1 MFGFS
6 GAISSS
12 RQSSEPGTEED
23 DPFRGPAPTNDER
36 LDESLFS
43 MHAYRVNSTPFCITI
58 ILVRSSRCSAQQNG
72 KLGKL
77 DKHFRVVSESVMS
90 ALKLCLLIQ
99 AVVVVSALAQTP
111 AEQKSPLPSQAK
123 QVHGLVVPVPKEI
136 FRSLDQFR
144 DASWSAVKRPEVA
157 RWKSHG
163 DQAQIATLLGV
174 VIAEGFIAMEAK
186 DSTEVENLGKSV
198 LSLARGLGIRDRAIR
213 RSRSI
218 MELADKNDWSEART
232 EWDGVLSDLETGM
245 IEVKSGQ
252 LAQLV
257 SLGGWL
263 RGTEAL
269 SALVLQN
276 YSPER
281 ASLIRQPELIDNLEK
296 QLRSTSGDVQ
306 SRPIVVKLLDG
317 IHTIR
322 SLVESENGPPSEET
336 VRKVHA
342 VCAELV
348 PLSSRRLD

>member
-1 MFGFS
+1 VAS
-6 GAISSS
+6 
-12 RQSSEPGTEED
+12 
-23 DPFRGPAPTNDER
+23 
-36 LDESLFS
+36 ESLG
-43 MHAYRVNSTPFCITI
+43 
-58 ILVRSSRCSAQQNG
+58 SSL
-72 KLGKL
+72 KLG
-77 DKHFRVVSESVMS
+77 F
-90 ALKLCLLIQ
+90 LIQ
-99 AVVVVSALAQTP
+99 AVLAISAFAQTP
-111 AEQKSPLPSQAK
+111 SEQNSPLPSQAK
-123 QVHGLVVPVPKEI
+123 QVRGVAVPVPKEI

-144 DASWSAVKRPEVA
+144 GANWTAVRRPEVA

-218 MELADKNDWSEART
+218 MELADKNDWSEARK

-281 ASLIRQPELIDNLEK
+281 ASLIRQPELIDNLEQ
-296 QLRSTSGDVQ
+296 QLHAMSSDIQ
-306 SRPIVVKLLDG
+306 ARPIVVKLLDG
-317 IHTIR
+317 IKTIR
-322 SLVESENGPPSEET
+322 SLVGNENVPLSEET
-336 VRKVHA
+336 VRKVHG
-342 VCAELV
+342 VCAALV
-348 PLSSRRLD
+348 PLSSRRLE

>member
-1 MFGFS
+1 
-6 GAISSS
+6 
-12 RQSSEPGTEED
+12 
-23 DPFRGPAPTNDER
+23 
-36 LDESLFS
+36 
-43 MHAYRVNSTPFCITI
+43 
-58 ILVRSSRCSAQQNG
+58 
-72 KLGKL
+72 
-77 DKHFRVVSESVMS
+77 MS

-99 AVVVVSALAQTP
+99 AVLVVSALAQTP
-111 AEQKSPLPSQAK
+111 SKQNNPFPSQAK

-144 DASWSAVKRPEVA
+144 DANWSAVKRPEVA

-163 DQAQIATLLGV
+163 DQAQIAMLLGV
-174 VIAEGFIAMEAK
+174 VTAEGFIAMEAK

-218 MELADKNDWSEART
+218 MELADKNDWSEARK

-245 IEVKSGQ
+245 IEVKSAQ
-252 LAQLV
+252 LAELV

-276 YSPER
+276 YSAER
-281 ASLIRQPELIDNLEK
+281 SNLIRQPALIDDLEE
-296 QLRSTSGDVQ
+296 QVRAMSGDIQ
-306 SRPIVVKLLDG
+306 SRPIVRKLLDG
-317 IHTIR
+317 IQTIR
-322 SLVESENGPPSEET
+322 SLVENENGPLSEET
-336 VRKVHA
+336 VRKVHG

-348 PLSSRRLD
+348 PLSSRRLE

>member
-1 MFGFS
+1 
-6 GAISSS
+6 
-12 RQSSEPGTEED
+12 
-23 DPFRGPAPTNDER
+23 
-36 LDESLFS
+36 
-43 MHAYRVNSTPFCITI
+43 
-58 ILVRSSRCSAQQNG
+58 
-72 KLGKL
+72 
-77 DKHFRVVSESVMS
+77 MS
-90 ALKLCLLIQ
+90 ALKLCFFIQ
-99 AVVVVSALAQTP
+99 AVLAMPALAQTP
-111 AEQKSPLPSQAK
+111 SDRNSPLPSQAK
-123 QVHGLVVPVPKEI
+123 QVHGVAVPVPKEI

-144 DASWSAVKRPEVA
+144 DANWSAVKRPEVA

-186 DSTEVENLGKSV
+186 DSAEVKNIGNSV
-198 LSLARGLGIRDRAIR
+198 LSLAGGLGIRERALR

-218 MELADKNDWSEART
+218 MELADKNEWSEARK
-232 EWDGVLSDLETGM
+232 EWDGVLSDLESGM
-245 IEVKSGQ
+245 IELKSSD

-269 SALVLQN
+269 SALLLQN

-281 ASLIRQPELIDNLEK
+281 SNLIRQPTLIDHLEK
-296 QLRSTSGDVQ
+296 QLRAMSGDIRA
-306 SRPIVVKLLDG
+306 RPIVVKLLDG

-322 SLVESENGPPSEET
+322 SLVENENGPLSEET